1 MSPTPWIGCCIH
13 LSDLPDQVEV
23 ISSDDAT
30 ILKSTSSF
38 VFWSHRYRD
47 AHLAAITAPLRSGV
61 EQVNSGH
68 FFLQVRGPARRASIR
83 GGRSTLAWSRN
94 GEQQRPLHPLNA
106 SDLQSMRLENS
117 NDVLLGMS
125 DDDRVGTVSLL
136 ADKIYK
142 LSVVFLAAVSAE

>member
-1 MSPTPWIGCCIH
+1 MRFSPRSLRHCVPAWSKSTQG
-13 LSDLPDQVEV
+13 
-23 ISSDDAT
+23 ISSCRCAGP
-30 ILKSTSSF
+30 
-38 VFWSHRYRD
+38 RD
-47 AHLAAITAPLRSGV
+47 ALPSGEGV
-61 EQVNSGH
+61 ALWQ
-68 FFLQVRGPARRASIR
+68 
-83 GGRSTLAWSRN
+83 WSRN
-94 GEQQRPLHPLNA
+94 GEQQRPRHPLNA